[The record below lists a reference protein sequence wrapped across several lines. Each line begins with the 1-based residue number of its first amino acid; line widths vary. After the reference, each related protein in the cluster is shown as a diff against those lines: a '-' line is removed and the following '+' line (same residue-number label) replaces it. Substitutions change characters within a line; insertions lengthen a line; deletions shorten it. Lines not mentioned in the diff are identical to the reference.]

1 MTYQST
7 LSCSSTM
14 TDILLEGV
22 REMIGSSATTSN
34 TKLMKE
40 FVSLENSSFTNS
52 EQEYFS
58 EPNFLELLKIAPSI
72 YGERGASGIAL
83 RIGEA
88 SFRCFLRR
96 KGKEYTLTENS
107 YRLMNSQH
115 RILFGL
121 NKLAEFA
128 NKNCGAKTT
137 VFEDES
143 RWFWKVEFNKLNFV
157 SSQLLTSYTIGLLR
171 EFFSWTSGGRFYPI
185 EDVWVSDSNITSF
198 RIVISKQ
205 PLGN

>member
-1 MTYQST
+1 MA
-7 LSCSSTM
+7 
-14 TDILLEGV
+14 DILLEGV
-22 REMIGSSATTSN
+22 REMIGSSAITSN
-34 TKLMKE
+34 TKLIKE
-40 FVSLENSSFTNS
+40 FISLENLLIPNP
-52 EQEYFS
+52 EQEYTS
-58 EPNFLELLKIAPSI
+58 EPNFLELLKVAPTI

-96 KGKEYTLTENS
+96 KGKEYTLTDNS
-107 YRLMNSQH
+107 YRLMNSQR

-128 NKNCGAKTT
+128 NHNCGAQTMIS
-137 VFEDES
+137 EDES
-143 RWFWKVEFNKLNFV
+143 RWFWKVEFFKPIFV
-157 SSQLLTSYTIGLLR
+157 SPQLLASYTIGLLR

-185 EDVWVSDSNITSF
+185 EDVWVSESNITSF
-198 RIVISKQ
+198 QIVISKQ